1 MILTTKLPDL
11 VHGGEAAPGGRAHD
25 DGVPGHVEDDHPRVV
40 HGGADHSE
48 LGDAAAGHA
57 GDNWPRLNGDLSVTR
72 YELLQIKENSPTAI
86 WTAFFVTGS
95 LSTCLDASIRSRAQS
110 QMDST
115 GLSPLKSTHIILHT
129 FQNPILNQNTFLSAP
144 DEIKFSNLASIL

>member
-1 MILTTKLPDL
+1 MSDL

-48 LGDAAAGHA
+48 LGDCGAGHA
-57 GDNWPRLNGDLSVTR
+57 GDNWARLNGDLSVTR
-72 YELLQIKENSPTAI
+72 CKSLQIKENSHTAI

-95 LSTCLDASIRSRAQS
+95 LSTCLDASSRSKAQS
-110 QMDST
+110 QMAST
-115 GLSPLKSTHIILHT
+115 GLSP
-129 FQNPILNQNTFLSAP
+129 
-144 DEIKFSNLASIL
+144 